1 MNVLSKIQN
10 PLGVISKRIMA
21 NAIGE
26 SAGVIGRSILYILVL
41 TETLVCIF
49 WIYILSG
56 LGDAYAFMAAVPY
69 FYLII
74 SYTTLLIFFRLKRF
88 DYFIFTQLIML
99 LVMPFFMQWVVGG
112 FEASSGLA
120 IWAILSPVGALMILG
135 VRQSTPWFLLFLGL
149 AAVSW
154 QMNSVFASNAL
165 KIPHQIK
172 SIFFVVNLIG
182 VASILYVVMR
192 YFQDQKARVMQALEA
207 EQERSEKLLLNILPK
222 SVVER
227 LKADDLNIA
236 DSYASATIM
245 FADLVDFT
253 GTTEN
258 MMPKDLVDLLNQV
271 FSQFDALTEKYGLEK
286 IKTIG
291 DAYMVV
297 GGVPTTRPD
306 HANAIAD
313 MALDI
318 KQVLAELS
326 PAVGEKLSMRIG
338 INTGPVIAGVIGSTK
353 FSYDLWGDAVNLASR
368 MEQYGVPGEIQVTES
383 TYLLLRDHYV
393 LEERGL
399 VTVKGKGKVLA
410 YLLKG
415 RRQD

>member
-1 MNVLSKIQN
+1 MTVLSNFQN
-10 PLGVISKRIMA
+10 PLGVISQRIMSHVL
-21 NAIGE
+21 GQ

-41 TETLVCIF
+41 AETLVCIF

-56 LGDAYAFMAAVPY
+56 LGDAYAFMAAIPY

-74 SYTTLLIFFRLKRF
+74 SYTSLLIFFRLKRF

-154 QMNSVFASNAL
+154 QMNPVFAANAL
-165 KIPHQIK
+165 KIPQQIK
-172 SIFFVVNLIG
+172 GIFFVVNLIG

-192 YFQDQKARVMQALEA
+192 YFQDQKAKVMDALEA

-222 SVVER
+222 SIAER
-227 LKADDLNIA
+227 LKADSSSIA

-245 FADLVDFT
+245 FADLVNFT
-253 GTTEN
+253 TTTES
-258 MMPKDLVDLLNQV
+258 MLPKNLVNLLNEV
-271 FSQFDALTEKYGLEK
+271 FSQFDALTERYGLEK

-297 GGVPTTRPD
+297 GGVPTATD
-306 HANAIAD
+306 NHAMAIAD
-313 MALDI
+313 MALEI
-318 KQVLAELS
+318 KGVLTTLSAEL
-326 PAVGEKLSMRIG
+326 GETLAMRIG
-338 INTGPVIAGVIGSTK
+338 INTGPVIAGVIGSSK

-368 MEQYGVPGEIQVTES
+368 MEQYGLAGEIQVTQS
-383 TYLLLRDHYV
+383 TYLLLKEDYV
-393 LEERGL
+393 FEERGL
-399 VTVKGKGKVLA
+399 VEVKGKGKVLV
-410 YLLKG
+410 YMLKG
-415 RRQD
+415 KRQR